1 MPYGLIFDV
10 DGVLADTEAL
20 IARATIAMYRELYGL
35 ELTPEDLLPYVGTG
49 AVRYTQGPAEERG
62 LEIEL
67 EMALRKRYENFIA
80 LLQSEESIAFPG
92 ASELIETVRASPEWK
107 MAIATASPG
116 DKASA
121 TLAAAALPLSHFDAV
136 ITADMVSRTKPHP
149 EIYLTASTI
158 IGIPPENCVVIEDS
172 VAGVEAAKSAGM
184 HCIAV
189 ANTFPREKLA
199 AADFVVDALSRIDL
213 PLLLSLV
220 A

>member
-49 AVRYTQGPAEERG
+49 AVRYTQGPAEERR

-92 ASELIETVRASPEWK
+92 ASELIETVHASPEW
-107 MAIATASPG
+107 
-116 DKASA
+116 
-121 TLAAAALPLSHFDAV
+121 
-136 ITADMVSRTKPHP
+136 
-149 EIYLTASTI
+149 
-158 IGIPPENCVVIEDS
+158 
-172 VAGVEAAKSAGM
+172 
-184 HCIAV
+184 
-189 ANTFPREKLA
+189 
-199 AADFVVDALSRIDL
+199 
-213 PLLLSLV
+213 
-220 A
+220 